1 MWISEY
7 IYFNFFRKLLI
18 LKLFWILFVCSGLLF
33 VSSQSLTSFNI
44 SEDVDWN
51 DAILVFLYNTQHLKV
66 GLKHLFLIV
75 LSHLWGVVLSYMTSR
90 KNVILYSFIFRH
102 SFWKFSNSFS
112 MKHYSSFDCLSKKVS
127 FANFVSAFPFFLWD
141 FSRANDIKKPKQTP
155 PYQSSNPSLNFL
167 PLEKLIDLIAK
178 FHIRKLKIDFSIFDL
193 VK

>member
-18 LKLFWILFVCSGLLF
+18 VKLFWILFVCSGLLF
-33 VSSQSLTSFNI
+33 VSSQSSTSFNI

-90 KNVILYSFIFRH
+90 KNVIFYSFIFCLHFENFQILFQWNIIPALIVFPRKSH
-102 SFWKFSNSFS
+102 SLILSLPFLFS
-112 MKHYSSFDCLSKKVS
+112 MGLLSCKRYQKNPNKHRHISHQTRHWIFCL
-127 FANFVSAFPFFLWD
+127 
-141 FSRANDIKKPKQTP
+141 
-155 PYQSSNPSLNFL
+155 
-167 PLEKLIDLIAK
+167 
-178 FHIRKLKIDFSIFDL
+178 
-193 VK
+193 

>member
-33 VSSQSLTSFNI
+33 VSSQSSTSFNI

-90 KNVILYSFIFRH
+90 KNVIFYSFIFRH

-127 FANFVSAFPFFLWD
+127 FANFVSTFPFFLWD
-141 FSRANDIKKPKQTP
+141 FSRANDIKKTQTNTAISVIKP
-155 PYQSSNPSLNFL
+155 V
-167 PLEKLIDLIAK
+167 
-178 FHIRKLKIDFSIFDL
+178 IDFFASRKTDRFDH
-193 VK
+193 KIPYKET

>member
-33 VSSQSLTSFNI
+33 VSSQSSTSFNI

-90 KNVILYSFIFRH
+90 KNVIFYSFIFCLHFENFQILFQWNIIPALIVFPRKSHSLILCLPFLFFYGTSLVQTISKNPNKHRH
-102 SFWKFSNSFS
+102 ISHQTRHWIF
-112 MKHYSSFDCLSKKVS
+112 CL
-127 FANFVSAFPFFLWD
+127 
-141 FSRANDIKKPKQTP
+141 
-155 PYQSSNPSLNFL
+155 
-167 PLEKLIDLIAK
+167 
-178 FHIRKLKIDFSIFDL
+178 
-193 VK
+193 